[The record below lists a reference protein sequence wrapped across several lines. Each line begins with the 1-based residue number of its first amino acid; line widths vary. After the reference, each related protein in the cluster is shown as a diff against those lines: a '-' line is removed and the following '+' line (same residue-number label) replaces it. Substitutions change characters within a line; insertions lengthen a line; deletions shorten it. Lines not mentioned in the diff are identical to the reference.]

1 MKYQLIMGSSE
12 KKGFIPAVEEGVTLT
27 LKRRSTPGKLEFS
40 LIKDSALNF
49 VEGSPVGLKVDGVP
63 MFSGFVFK
71 KKSDKDSLMSV
82 TAYDQLRY
90 LKNKDSYL
98 YKGKTASQFIQM
110 IADDFKLK
118 TGTIEDTG
126 FVIARRREDN
136 TSLFDMVENAL
147 DLTLTNAKK
156 MFVLYDDY
164 GKLTLKNIENMKI
177 SGYIIYNESAENF
190 EYTSSIDK
198 QTYNKIVLM
207 YNDSEKGERTPCV
220 ASDEANMNKW
230 GVLQYFDDSLTANEN
245 GKAKADALLKL
256 YNRKTKNLKLQGVV
270 GNPNVR
276 PGCLIPTLLD
286 LGDVKLQNYMMVEE
300 VTHHLYLDEHS
311 MDLTLVGG
319 GFIA

>member
-1 MKYQLIMGSSE
+1 M
-12 KKGFIPAVEEGVTLT
+12 
-27 LKRRSTPGKLEFS
+27 
-40 LIKDSALNF
+40 
-49 VEGSPVGLKVDGVP
+49 GLKVDGVP

-98 YKGKTASQFIQM
+98 YKGKTASQFVQM

-190 EYTSSIDK
+190 EYTSSIDE
-198 QTYNKIVLM
+198 QTYNQIKLS
-207 YNDSEKGERTPCV
+207 YDNDDTGKREIYIAKDS
-220 ASDEANMNKW
+220 SNIQKW
-230 GVLQYFDDSLTANEN
+230 GVLQYYDTLTKKEN

-256 YNRKTKNLKLQGVV
+256 YNQVTKKLKITGAF
-270 GNPNVR
+270 GDPNVR

>member
-1 MKYQLIMGSSE
+1 MGSSE

-164 GKLTLKNIENMKI
+164 GKLALKNIENMKI
-177 SGYIIYNESAENF
+177 SGYIIYN
-190 EYTSSIDK
+190 
-198 QTYNKIVLM
+198 L
-207 YNDSEKGERTPCV
+207 
-220 ASDEANMNKW
+220 
-230 GVLQYFDDSLTANEN
+230 SL
-245 GKAKADALLKL
+245 
-256 YNRKTKNLKLQGVV
+256 
-270 GNPNVR
+270 
-276 PGCLIPTLLD
+276 I
-286 LGDVKLQNYMMVEE
+286 
-300 VTHHLYLDEHS
+300 H
-311 MDLTLVGG
+311 
-319 GFIA
+319 I

>member
-63 MFSGFVFK
+63 IFSGFVFK

-164 GKLTLKNIENMKI
+164 GKLALKNIENMKI

-190 EYTSSIDK
+190 EYTSSIDE
-198 QTYNKIVLM
+198 QTYNQIKLS
-207 YNDSEKGERTPCV
+207 YDNDDTGKREIYITKDS
-220 ASDEANMNKW
+220 SNIQKW
-230 GVLQYFDDSLTANEN
+230 GVLQYYDTLTKKEN

-256 YNRKTKNLKLQGVV
+256 YNQVTKKLKITGTF

>member
-1 MKYQLIMGSSE
+1 MKRY
-12 KKGFIPAVEEGVTLT
+12 
-27 LKRRSTPGKLEFS
+27 
-40 LIKDSALNF
+40 
-49 VEGSPVGLKVDGVP
+49 KV
-63 MFSGFVFK
+63 
-71 KKSDKDSLMSV
+71 
-82 TAYDQLRY
+82 Y

-164 GKLTLKNIENMKI
+164 GKLALKNIENMKI

-190 EYTSSIDK
+190 EYTSSIDE
-198 QTYNKIVLM
+198 QTYNQIKLS
-207 YNDSEKGERTPCV
+207 YDNDDTGKREIYITKDS
-220 ASDEANMNKW
+220 SNIQKW
-230 GVLQYFDDSLTANEN
+230 GVLQYYDTLTKKEN

-256 YNRKTKNLKLQGVV
+256 YNQVTKKLKITGTF